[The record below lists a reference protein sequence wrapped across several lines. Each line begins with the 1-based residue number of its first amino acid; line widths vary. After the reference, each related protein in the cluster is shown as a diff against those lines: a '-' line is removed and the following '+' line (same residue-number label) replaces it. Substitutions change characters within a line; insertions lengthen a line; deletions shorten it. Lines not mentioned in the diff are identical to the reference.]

1 MRAGTRRRGRSLQ
14 AGTRPRASPPAREY
28 NSAVP
33 GIPLG
38 EYQLIRRLGQGA
50 TAEVY
55 LARRVRAHGFEKQL
69 VVKRLLPHL
78 AADPR
83 VTELFLLEAR
93 RAAMI
98 DHPNLAHVS
107 DFGELGGTY
116 YLAMEYIEGQSLSE
130 LCAPLG
136 RLPAPLA
143 VRVAIEVAA
152 ALGAIH
158 GAPEPGL
165 VHRDL
170 SPRNVMVRP
179 DGVVKLLDLGN
190 AVSGLLSRTT
200 AAGTPGF
207 MSPEQARGAALDQRS
222 DLYALGALLWW
233 MLTGQQSPAPVLS
246 LPPRPPAELEP
257 GLWPLLERLLA
268 PTPEGRPSSAAEV
281 EQELEALATSFGGAA
296 QRSRLSE
303 LARSLRPRS
312 ARGQVV
318 ERLTQLIRGTETA
331 PPLRRVGPWA
341 LGLLALLALL
351 AGGVAWMRP
360 TPAPQ
365 PAPPAPLSAVP
376 VALPGGPI
384 LGPPTPSALPA
395 EEVAA
400 EPSTPEPRPSARA
413 QSRRS
418 PGFLTIDTD
427 PWTEVYLGPTRLGI
441 TPLSGLR
448 LPSGAHE
455 LELRNPGAGIRRRLK
470 VLIRP
475 GLTTR
480 VHPSL

>member
-1 MRAGTRRRGRSLQ
+1 MS
-14 AGTRPRASPPAREY
+14 
-28 NSAVP
+28 

-158 GAPEPGL
+158 SAAEPGL

-200 AAGTPGF
+200 ASGTPGF

-233 MLTGQQSPAPVLS
+233 MLTGQQSGAPVLS

-257 GLWPLLERLLA
+257 GLWALLGRLLA

-281 EQELEALATSFGGAA
+281 EQELEGLATGFGGAA
-296 QRSRLSE
+296 QRSRLAE

-318 ERLTQLIRGTETA
+318 ERLTQLIRGTEAA

-341 LGLLALLALL
+341 LGLLALLA
-351 AGGVAWMRP
+351 AGVAWLRP
-360 TPAPQ
+360 AS
-365 PAPPAPLSAVP
+365 APLPSVAPLRAAVLPSGP
-376 VALPGGPI
+376 V
-384 LGPPTPSALPA
+384 LGPPTPPPEA
-395 EEVAA
+395 AA
-400 EPSTPEPRPSARA
+400 EPLAPEPRPSARA
-413 QSRRS
+413 QGRRS
-418 PGFLTIDTD
+418 PGFLTIDSD

-441 TPLSGLR
+441 TPLSGVR

-475 GLTTR
+475 GVTTR

>member
-1 MRAGTRRRGRSLQ
+1 M
-14 AGTRPRASPPAREY
+14 
-28 NSAVP
+28 P

-55 LARRVRAHGFEKQL
+55 LARRVRSHGFEKQL

-78 AADPR
+78 AADPE
-83 VTELFLLEAR
+83 VTQLFLLEAR

-107 DFGELGGTY
+107 DFGELDGTY

-158 GAPEPGL
+158 NAAEPGL

-179 DGVVKLLDLGN
+179 DGVVKLLDLGI
-190 AVSGLLSRTT
+190 AVSGSQAA

-207 MSPEQARGAALDQRS
+207 MSPEQARGAVLDQRS

-233 MLTGQQSPAPVLS
+233 MVTGQRSLAPVLR
-246 LPPRPPAELEP
+246 LPPSPPSELEP
-257 GLWPLLERLLA
+257 LLWPFLERLLA
-268 PTPEGRPSSAAEV
+268 EAPGDRPSSAAEV
-281 EQELEALATSFGGAA
+281 ERALESLASSFGGAA
-296 QRSRLSE
+296 ERSRLGE

-312 ARGQVV
+312 VGGQVV
-318 ERLTQLIRGTETA
+318 ERLTQLIRGTETRA
-331 PPLRRVGPWA
+331 ALPRRWPLVA
-341 LGLLALLALL
+341 MAGLVVA
-351 AGGVAWMRP
+351 AGLWVRA
-360 TPAPQ
+360 TPARD
-365 PAPPAPLSAVP
+365 PAPPESRDAAPPPGP
-376 VALPGGPI
+376 V
-384 LGPPTPSALPA
+384 LGPPTPASLPLVEA
-395 EEVAA
+395 PPAA
-400 EPSTPEPRPSARA
+400 RPEEPRPSPRGPAA
-413 QSRRS
+413 PRRGS
-418 PGFLTIDTD
+418 GFLTIDSD
-427 PWTEVYLGPTRLGI
+427 PWTEVYLGGTRLGI
-441 TPLSGLR
+441 TPLSGVR
-448 LPSGAHE
+448 LPSGGHE
-455 LELRNPGAGIRRRLK
+455 LELRNRGAGIRHRLK
-470 VLIRP
+470 VVIRP

-480 VHPSL
+480 VRQAL